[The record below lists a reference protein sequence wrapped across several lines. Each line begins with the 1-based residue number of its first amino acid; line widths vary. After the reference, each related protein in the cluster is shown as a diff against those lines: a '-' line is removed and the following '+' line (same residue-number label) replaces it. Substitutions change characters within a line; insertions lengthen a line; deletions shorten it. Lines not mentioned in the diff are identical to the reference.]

1 MWGDWGERADWQRC
15 KGPNRQ
21 HLRWTARERTCR
33 RACVVAV
40 RVPAIH
46 SIQALCLSVASFSL
60 NNDISRFSRSSLTTA
75 SVSLTKL
82 SRSFPPA
89 TLFDFLACLPAYNL
103 IHSAAHDSTV
113 SPRAHHHHHYHQHPP
128 PPALPTA
135 HETLRLLQST
145 ASLSSQSGNTTPP
158 TLQHEPARAPLNVE
172 LAGSQDILH
181 TAQCRPCDRGSTH
194 SRHCL
199 LRRRKPPAPHPD
211 SEVLPKVRPWSRCV
225 ASIVLLH
232 SATDRGLET
241 SNSDR

>member
-1 MWGDWGERADWQRC
+1 MHVRRDETRC
-15 KGPNRQ
+15 RVRV
-21 HLRWTARERTCR
+21 L
-33 RACVVAV
+33 VVA
-40 RVPAIH
+40 VPAIH

-135 HETLRLLQST
+135 HETLRLLLPVCHRRTETSPLPLSNTNRRAHHST
-145 ASLSSQSGNTTPP
+145 LSW
-158 TLQHEPARAPLNVE
+158 PARK
-172 LAGSQDILH
+172 
-181 TAQCRPCDRGSTH
+181 TYCT
-194 SRHCL
+194 
-199 LRRRKPPAPHPD
+199 
-211 SEVLPKVRPWSRCV
+211 
-225 ASIVLLH
+225 LH
-232 SATDRGLET
+232 SADPATAAPPIVAIAYCADASLPHRTPTLKCCPRSGHGQGV
-241 SNSDR
+241 SRP